1 MSTLEQTKLALALK
15 ESDNGRNKRTYQLNN
30 HNAFGKFQVT
40 APTFAGMQKNGDIPA
55 DWQHTNPKHADA
67 AGEKLIEQLHT
78 QYGGDLTKV
87 AAAFYAGPKAVKGD
101 KIINY
106 RDLKNPGNPDVLQYV
121 QAVQK
126 LAGDYTDVEM
136 QDDAEEADT
145 KQVSLPAEDLMN
157 TPMPARYD
165 RQVFAKGKQPK
176 VTEVTPA
183 VETPLVKTPL
193 LNEVQSQAA
202 VQEARKKEIDDTSF
216 LDVARSSFTYGT
228 FAGAGMR
235 AAIDAAVEPEF
246 KPDPAY
252 KPDPEVFAGR
262 TGEEQQ
268 ELMEA
273 VSAQHA
279 QRILAKQDD
288 RRQAEDVM
296 SRRGLGMQLAAG
308 FVAAAPEAIVT
319 GLGTARGLY
328 TIGKGS
334 MQLAAQGRTAASL
347 ASMAAEN
354 VGAGLVVTAGQDY
367 LDGHVSAKDY
377 AIGALMDL
385 SLGFIGAP
393 LHIRMSADAKAHGTH
408 FSNEAMRGIAEIDAE
423 LEAARSRAG
432 EGVPKQAVQAE
443 AARAEA
449 EAVQTVQESAT
460 KVDPSR
466 KLVSDEDNGAVF
478 YGESKDTPAPDEPA
492 TETGLTFKGDMVGVH
507 GSTTPLNKL
516 VDPADVNPDIRYDGD
531 GGIFG
536 SGFYTAEDGF
546 WFMGDSMRMPQFT
559 YATDVKSTFDNAL
572 VISPETYSRVVDI
585 LDEVNAKAD
594 PNSWVQLNEQLAGL
608 GYDGVIVRGFPQ
620 EIDPADPNYPKYQD
634 LLQNQIVTFDPK
646 KAEVL
651 GENSVITPFT
661 NRIREAADAVAAKEQ
676 ELGLDKGDAY
686 RMLSRF
692 DLSTEAAQHRAAHA
706 DRVKLY
712 EESGLKELVYKERD
726 AIKAIKGMAT
736 KSAFVSSA
744 YTDGRFQTEAAM
756 RAERMAEE
764 AAPMSKINEQ
774 PDNARIVDYV
784 PNTAP
789 AHVKAAA
796 GAALDM
802 ATSLLPKHVR
812 VGVVYL
818 PGQGVAGLASVD
830 GPVVRIGLSDIGT
843 AGGKGVE
850 VGIHEVGHAVNAYY
864 LPNYVNKAA
873 IIADY
878 HKFINTVKSGDLDTA
893 TKMRWASPYKGK
905 QIDPTSAYDL
915 DFDEW
920 LTEQA
925 TKHIRD
931 KAVAGD
937 SKGLRSELVKTLR
950 TWVDKVMQLF
960 TKAKDKGYLPA
971 ERSVADFIDA
981 VSKGEVQPVKFARPV
996 TAKAS
1001 MADSANA
1008 GRAAVMN
1015 DPIARKYGIDLLP
1028 MGTPAEQARA
1038 KTILA
1043 LYKRADK
1050 YPKPDEKRLNSL
1062 LKNTVFADS
1071 TGTLL
1076 RSENPIMRML
1086 ASELLESAS
1095 GATKRQ
1101 ATAAIGKYITERKML
1116 GNSLQVLE
1124 GHYKMWR
1131 NEHGGHIGKDL
1142 FDGKDWANFNK
1153 QVAIHI
1159 ESKGQANSHP
1169 AVRAAAEELE
1179 KAYDRIRLEQVEAK
1193 TLGYKGL
1200 PETSVGYMP
1209 HKMSPEALRNLSV
1222 EQARVLH
1229 SSLTDQFTSIEGF
1242 DPTFADRLASKYID
1256 VVRRRGVGGYHG
1268 SIGDGA
1274 ADLSV
1279 MEDALDSL
1287 NLTKQESDA
1296 MKQRM
1301 RSGSAGYTKGRLKLD
1316 LLREHALAD
1325 GSTFRLIDVFETDQ
1339 RALLRQQA
1347 GRASGEVA
1355 LARHGILGKP
1365 GLQLMREAAELG
1377 DAGSKAQP
1385 KEFEAFDQVSAEFLN
1400 EPFGN
1405 HNNRLLDRVMQANSL
1420 ARLGGM
1426 FFPQLG
1432 EFTNGVAHL
1441 GMAHAFAAVPGL
1453 RRLRAEAKAL
1463 ARGEKVDNP
1472 ILGSIETVSGAE
1484 FGTDTYKFS
1493 FPFQEPDKVY
1503 QTYGQD
1509 SLTSVDRLLRGGLH
1523 VQAKLSFWRSL
1534 HAAQQRGMAEQIVRK
1549 ALRYMRDGTDDVAL
1563 ADMGFTPEL
1572 REKLSAELPNVATWG
1587 PDNQLESL
1595 DLTKATDL
1603 TAVEDFVQAVH
1614 RGTNQI
1620 IQGTFI
1626 GEQGKWAHD
1635 GLLRFMT
1642 QFRTFSITS
1651 VEKQWTRQMN
1661 NHGAVKGWG
1670 IMVGTMMMAAPIY
1683 IARTVMNS
1691 VGRDDQEEY
1700 LNKML
1705 APAMIA
1711 RASMNYVAMTGL
1723 AGDFADA
1730 FTAVTGTGEVTGAR
1744 SGAATGFV
1752 GTVVAPG
1759 AGWVDD
1765 VWKGLQNTKDGTD
1778 PSELAKTLPFA
1789 NLPLLSLPVRMLAP

>member
-1 MSTLEQTKLALALK
+1 MADLDLTKRVLALK
-15 ESDNGRNKRTYQLNN
+15 ESDNGKHPKTYQLNN
-30 HNAFGKFQVT
+30 HEAFGKYQVISS
-40 APTFAGMQKNGDIPA
+40 TFAGMQKNGDIPA
-55 DWQHTNPKHADA
+55 DWVHTNPKHADA
-67 AGEKLIEQLHT
+67 AGEKLIEQLHK
-78 QYGGDLTKV
+78 QYNGDLKKV
-87 AAAFYAGPKAVKGD
+87 AAAFYAGPKAVRGD
-101 KIINY
+101 KIVNY
-106 RDLKNPGNPDVLQYV
+106 RDLKNPNNDDVLQYV
-121 QAVQK
+121 QAVQR
-126 LAGDYTDVEM
+126 LAGEQADV
-136 QDDAEEADT
+136 DFADADSIDEGERLT
-145 KQVSLPAEDLMN
+145 GKELYN
-157 TPMPARYD
+157 TPMPEKYVPTMPTQGSAEKDVLPTY
-165 RQVFAKGKQPK
+165 
-176 VTEVTPA
+176 T
-183 VETPLVKTPL
+183 VEAPLVRIPTENQVSMASVPQ
-193 LNEVQSQAA
+193 V
-202 VQEARKKEIDDTSF
+202 ARKREVDNTSF
-216 LDVARSSFTYGT
+216 LDIARTSSLYNFTGT
-228 FAGAGMR
+228 VVR
-235 AAIDAAVEPEF
+235 KAIDAAVMPEEV
-246 KPDPAY
+246 PDPAY
-252 KPDPEVFAGR
+252 KPDPELFAGK
-262 TGEEQQ
+262 TGEEQE
-268 ELMEA
+268 ELFEA
-273 VSAQHA
+273 VNARHARRISAMQEF
-279 QRILAKQDD
+279 
-288 RRQAEDVM
+288 RREDEDVM

-308 FVAAAPEAIVT
+308 FVASAPEAIIM
-319 GLGTARGLY
+319 GRLAAGGLY
-328 TIGKGS
+328 AMGKGS
-334 MQLAAQGRTAASL
+334 MQLASQGRTAASL
-347 ASMAAEN
+347 ASLAVEN
-354 VGAGLVVTAGQDY
+354 VGVGLAATAGQDY

-393 LHIRMSADAKAHGTH
+393 LHIRMSADAKDHGTH

-423 LEAARSRAG
+423 LEAARRRAG
-432 EGVPKQAVQAE
+432 EGAPKQAVQAE

-449 EAVQTVQESAT
+449 EAVQTVQESST

-466 KLVSDEDNGAVF
+466 KLVSDEDNSAVF
-478 YGESKDTPAPDEPA
+478 YGESTDTPAPEPA
-492 TETGLTFKGDMVGVH
+492 TETGLTFKGEVVGVH
-507 GSTTPLNKL
+507 GSTTPLYKL
-516 VDPADVNPDIRYDGD
+516 VDPADVNPDIRYDGA
-531 GGIFG
+531 GGGGLFG

-585 LDEVNAKAD
+585 LDEVNAKAE
-594 PNSWVQLNEQLAGL
+594 PNSWVQLDEQLAGL

-620 EIDPADPNYPKYQD
+620 EIDPADPRYPKYQD

-676 ELGLDKGDAY
+676 ELGLAKGEAY
-686 RMLSRF
+686 MMLSMF
-692 DLSTEAAQHRAAHA
+692 DLSTEAAQRRAAHA
-706 DRVKLY
+706 DMVKLW

-744 YTDGRFQTEAAM
+744 YTDGRFQTEAAL
-756 RAERMAEE
+756 RAERVAEE

-796 GAALDM
+796 AAALDM

-864 LPNYVNKAA
+864 LPNYVNKAD

-931 KAVAGD
+931 KEVAGD

-960 TKAKDKGYLPA
+960 TKAKDKGYIPA

-981 VSKGEVQPVKFARPV
+981 VSRGEVQPVKFARPV

-1001 MADSANA
+1001 MADSVNA

-1043 LYKRADK
+1043 LYKRADA
-1050 YPKPDEKRLNSL
+1050 YPKPDEKRLKSL
-1062 LKNTVFADS
+1062 LKNTVFADN

-1101 ATAAIGKYITERKML
+1101 ATAAIGKYIVERKML
-1116 GNSLQVLE
+1116 GNSLQILE

-1159 ESKGQANSHP
+1159 ESKGTANSHP
-1169 AVRAAAEELE
+1169 AVRAAAEELG
-1179 KAYDRIRLEQVEAK
+1179 KAYDRIRLEQVDAK

-1200 PETSVGYMP
+1200 PETSAGYMP

-1229 SSLTDQFTSIEGF
+1229 SALTDQFISIEGF
-1242 DPTFADRLASKYID
+1242 DPTFADRLASKYLD

-1472 ILGSIETVSGAE
+1472 ILSSIETVSGAE

-1549 ALRYMRDGTDDVAL
+1549 SLRYMRDGVEDVAL
-1563 ADMGFTPEL
+1563 NDMGFTKEL
-1572 REKLSAELPNVATWG
+1572 RDKLAADLPNIATWG
-1587 PDNQLESL
+1587 PDGNLESL
-1595 DLTKATDL
+1595 DLTKAQDL
-1603 TAVEDFVQAVH
+1603 TAVEDYIQAVH

-1651 VEKQWTRQMN
+1651 VEKQWNRQMN

-1670 IMVGTMMMAAPIY
+1670 IMMGTMMMASPIY
-1683 IARTVMNS
+1683 IARTFLNS
-1691 VGRDDQEEY
+1691 VGRDDQQEY
-1700 LNKML
+1700 LDKML
-1705 APAMIA
+1705 TPAMIA

-1744 SGAATGFV
+1744 SGASTGFV
-1752 GTVVAPG
+1752 GTVIAPG

-1778 PSELAKTLPFA
+1778 PTELAKTLPFA

>member
-1 MSTLEQTKLALALK
+1 MSLEQTKLALALK
-15 ESDNGRNKRTYQLNN
+15 ESDNGRNPRTYQLNN

-40 APTFAGMQKNGDIPA
+40 AGTFAGMQKNGDIPA

-67 AGEKLIEQLHT
+67 AGEKLVEQLYK
-78 QYGGDLTKV
+78 QYGGDLTKI
-87 AAAFYAGPKAVKGD
+87 AAAFYAGPKAVRGD
-101 KIINY
+101 KIVNY
-106 RDLKNPGNPDVLQYV
+106 RDLKNPNNPDVLQYI
-121 QAVQK
+121 QGVQK
-126 LAGDYTDVEM
+126 LAGDYTDINME
-136 QDDAEEADT
+136 DDAEEADT
-145 KQVSLPAEDLMN
+145 KQVSLPAADLMN
-157 TPMPARYD
+157 TPMPPRYD
-165 RQVFAKGKQPK
+165 RQVFATGKAPK
-176 VTEVTPA
+176 EGIATPA
-183 VETPLVKTPL
+183 VEAPLVTTPS
-193 LNEVQSQAA
+193 LNEIQA
-202 VQEARKKEIDDTSF
+202 EAGTNEKRKKQIDDTSF
-216 LDVARSSFTYGT
+216 LDVARASFSYGT
-228 FAGAGMR
+228 MAGAAMR
-235 AAIDAAVEPEF
+235 HAVDAVVEPEF
-246 KPDPAY
+246 KPDPLY

-273 VSAQHA
+273 VSAEHA
-279 QRILAKQDD
+279 QRIVAKQDD
-288 RRQAEDVM
+288 RREAEDVM

-328 TIGKGS
+328 AVGKGS
-334 MQLAAQGRTAASL
+334 MQLAAQGRTAAAL
-347 ASMAAEN
+347 ASMAVEN

-385 SLGFIGAP
+385 SLGFLGAP
-393 LHIRMSADAKAHGTH
+393 LHIRASADAKAHSTH
-408 FSNEAMRGIAEIDAE
+408 FSSEAMRGIAEIDAE

-432 EGVPKQAVQAE
+432 EGAPKQAVQAE

-449 EAVQTVQESAT
+449 EMVQTVQESST

-478 YGESKDTPAPDEPA
+478 YGE
-492 TETGLTFKGDMVGVH
+492 
-507 GSTTPLNKL
+507 
-516 VDPADVNPDIRYDGD
+516 
-531 GGIFG
+531 
-536 SGFYTAEDGF
+536 
-546 WFMGDSMRMPQFT
+546 
-559 YATDVKSTFDNAL
+559 
-572 VISPETYSRVVDI
+572 
-585 LDEVNAKAD
+585 
-594 PNSWVQLNEQLAGL
+594 
-608 GYDGVIVRGFPQ
+608 
-620 EIDPADPNYPKYQD
+620 
-634 LLQNQIVTFDPK
+634 
-646 KAEVL
+646 
-651 GENSVITPFT
+651 
-661 NRIREAADAVAAKEQ
+661 
-676 ELGLDKGDAY
+676 
-686 RMLSRF
+686 
-692 DLSTEAAQHRAAHA
+692 
-706 DRVKLY
+706 
-712 EESGLKELVYKERD
+712 
-726 AIKAIKGMAT
+726 T
-736 KSAFVSSA
+736 K
-744 YTDGRFQTEAAM
+744 
-756 RAERMAEE
+756 E
-764 AAPMSKINEQ
+764 AAPAQEASLLAPGKEDFKMDEYVPWSDSVIQRGAVEMAPTVTSNNVRAAFEAIADMRKLLPEGIKVRLGEIPKGSSTVQ
-774 PDNARIVDYV
+774 GASLSDNMTARIALMDAGSKERTIETAMHEVQHAIDAYYF
-784 PNTAP
+784 PNASDDIKARLWADFDKYLTANYEGNG
-789 AHVKAAA
+789 KAAQAMRFADKGRAEMGRAFPENFTPDDAYLNDFGEWMAEQAVRYFREDAA
-796 GAALDM
+796 GANV
-802 ATSLLPKHVR
+802 TGFR
-812 VGVVYL
+812 
-818 PGQGVAGLASVD
+818 QGLVD
-830 GPVVRIGLSDIGT
+830 T
-843 AGGKGVE
+843 FK
-850 VGIHEVGHAVNAYY
+850 
-864 LPNYVNKAA
+864 KW
-873 IIADY
+873 
-878 HKFINTVKSGDLDTA
+878 
-893 TKMRWASPYKGK
+893 MQ
-905 QIDPTSAYDL
+905 QIL
-915 DFDEW
+915 KWF
-920 LTEQA
+920 
-925 TKHIRD
+925 
-931 KAVAGD
+931 G
-937 SKGLRSELVKTLR
+937 
-950 TWVDKVMQLF
+950 
-960 TKAKDKGYLPA
+960 KAKEAGYLPPTESFRDYIKQVQEGKIKPLETPVSPTKYSA
-971 ERSVADFIDA
+971 QVDA
-981 VSKGEVQPVKFARPV
+981 
-996 TAKAS
+996 
-1001 MADSANA
+1001 ANA

-1043 LYKRADK
+1043 LYKRADA
-1050 YPKPDEKRLNSL
+1050 YPKPDEKRLKSL
-1062 LKNTVFADS
+1062 LKNTVFADN

-1101 ATAAIGKYITERKML
+1101 ATAAIGKYIVERKML
-1116 GNSLQVLE
+1116 GNSLQILE

-1159 ESKGQANSHP
+1159 ESKGTANSHP

-1179 KAYDRIRLEQVEAK
+1179 KGYDRIRLEQVGAK

-1229 SSLTDQFTSIEGF
+1229 SALTDQFISIEGF
-1242 DPTFADRLASKYID
+1242 DPTFADRLASKYLD

-1549 ALRYMRDGTDDVAL
+1549 SLRYMRDGVEDVAL
-1563 ADMGFTPEL
+1563 SDMGFTKEL
-1572 REKLSAELPNVATWG
+1572 RDKLAADLPNIATWG
-1587 PDNQLESL
+1587 SDGNLESL
-1595 DLTKATDL
+1595 DLTKAQDL
-1603 TAVEDFVQAVH
+1603 TAVEDYIQAVH

-1635 GLLRFMT
+1635 GLLRFLT

-1670 IMVGTMMMAAPIY
+1670 IMLGTMMMAAPIY
-1683 IARTVMNS
+1683 IARTFLNS
-1691 VGRDDQEEY
+1691 VGRDDQQEY
-1700 LNKML
+1700 LDKML
-1705 APAMIA
+1705 TPAMIA

-1744 SGAATGFV
+1744 SGASTGFV

-1765 VWKGLQNTKDGTD
+1765 VWKGLQNTEDGTD

-1789 NLPLLSLPVRMLAP
+1789 NLPLLSVPVRMLAP